1 MYFCLVLHV
10 SFLLF
15 VPLSLPAPVL
25 PTITSASEGAT
36 SETASAAD
44 GTPPSSAPS
53 SPKSSASTENAPLD
67 HKGGRAVAATMS
79 DPESENILVP
89 VKKEFAAEKSR
100 KRRISSVEDES
111 AAAVAGKAGV
121 NLNNNSLSISR
132 GGVNI
137 LPNGAGLEG
146 LRQQLSNLE
155 EGQIGEYY
163 RQYSQYWQQQ
173 QQQYF
178 NNTQYYQ
185 PQQQSHQQEQYH
197 YQQQFQPNNH
207 NSN

>member
-1 MYFCLVLHV
+1 MCWATLYFCLVVHV

-15 VPLSLPAPVL
+15 VPLSLPAPAA
-25 PTITSASEGAT
+25 IASEGAT

-53 SPKSSASTENAPLD
+53 SPKSSASTAASENAPLD
-67 HKGGRAVAATMS
+67 KV
-79 DPESENILVP
+79 DKSENMVP

-100 KRRISSVEDES
+100 KRRISSVEE
-111 AAAVAGKAGV
+111 GKAAV

-137 LPNGAGLEG
+137 LPNGGGLEG